1 MSSNKTITIDP
12 EMFKIKVDSNQRKTR
27 KKKSDDPNNAS
38 GASNKIKFKQPA
50 PNKSVKYNKLLKYIR
65 EKQNKNYEN
74 LFNKKNGQ
82 GAETDEVDILP
93 LSPKSEFE
101 ESLRFLKEIR
111 EKTTPTTTP
120 FVSPL
125 QQLPPLAVLPSFKEN
140 GVFQGRL
147 TPSASHNNHT
157 IKNYGNAP
165 PNVGLN
171 LPSNIPQLVDANVQ
185 LEPGGIP
192 FRIEPTPKFGV
203 LKNGSL
209 PTYRQYMKSV
219 GNTQPYPNTNIVT
232 YPNTNIV
239 PYPNTNT
246 NIHPNEFGNTAP
258 PVSLTFPAGLNPL
271 YNQTEGGE
279 DSKES
284 EIQYRANMVKVA
296 SREKHGGGEPHIKL
310 FYPKRKKTIKRTF
323 RVGRSKHYSKIGVLI
338 NNKTI
343 RDECSTKKHLL
354 KQATLG
360 DIKRFLVKKGLIKV
374 GSTAPNDVLR
384 KMYESVN
391 MICGDVQNHNSD
403 ILLHNYFNDVKG

>member
-38 GASNKIKFKQPA
+38 GSSNKIKFKQPA

-74 LFNKKNGQ
+74 LFNKKNGE
-82 GAETDEVDILP
+82 GVETVEVDVLP

-101 ESLRFLKEIR
+101 ESVRFLKEIR
-111 EKTTPTTTP
+111 EKNTPTTPSSAP
-120 FVSPL
+120 FVSSL
-125 QQLPPLAVLPSFKEN
+125 QQLPPLAVLPNFKEN
-140 GVFQGRL
+140 AGFQPFHGQRA
-147 TPSASHNNHT
+147 PSASHNYT
-157 IKNYGNAP
+157 IKNYGNVP
-165 PNVGLN
+165 PNVGMN
-171 LPSNIPQLVDANVQ
+171 LPSNIPQLVDANVHI
-185 LEPGGIP
+185 EPGGIP
-192 FRIEPTPKFGV
+192 FRIEPAPKFGV

-219 GNTQPYPNTNIVT
+219 ENTQTHAH
-232 YPNTNIV
+232 
-239 PYPNTNT
+239 PNTNT
-246 NIHPNEFGNTAP
+246 YPQTNTYPHANTN
-258 PVSLTFPAGLNPL
+258 LIPAELNSV
-271 YNQTEGGE
+271 YNLNEGGE
-279 DSKES
+279 DN
-284 EIQYRANMVKVA
+284 EIQHRANMVKIT
-296 SREKHGGGEPHIKL
+296 SGEKHGGGQSNTSL
-310 FYPKRKKTIKRTF
+310 FYPKRRKTIKRTF
-323 RVGRSKHYSKIGVLI
+323 RVGRSKYYSKIGVLI

-391 MICGDVQNHNSD
+391 MICGDVQNHNTD
-403 ILLHNYFNDVKG
+403 ILLHNYFNTPTKAL